1 MVDFSKD
8 LIKKFLIET
17 NNIDTSDFEV
27 NNIRLDR
34 GNVMFEIIR
43 KTDIGTDIS
52 MSYIS
57 LIDIIGWSLCQIDKR

>member
-43 KTDIGTDIS
+43 KTDIGTDIL

-57 LIDIIGWSLCQIDKR
+57 LIDIIGWSLYQIDKR